1 MSFNRYIDL
10 LITSADADFQNAI
23 TINMSFKSK
32 VFFLNYYYLFY
43 PLSSCKY
50 NLEPLGGNHSLCYS
64 SGLKILLNKNNCHIA

>member
-32 VFFLNYYYLFY
+32 VFFFIIIFFILYLVA
-43 PLSSCKY
+43 SITWS
-50 NLEPLGGNHSLCYS
+50 H
-64 SGLKILLNKNNCHIA
+64 